1 MSRKDRKKLGL
12 AAWAIA
18 LIVIVVIVAIAV
30 GIYYS
35 ITLTHHPTVTTTTST
50 TTTPTISM
58 TLTTSPTT
66 TPTQVVAKGILIA
79 PTSFMVFQGTPIT
92 FSFYNVQHGATLR
105 IYFGDGNVV
114 NTTSLNYTYTYKYGG
129 HYLVY
134 VEEYI
139 GNTLISSN
147 AMSLLPITVQP
158 VIPNNLTGLVTIPV
172 ISFNT
177 TRNPTAPIVNVNETL
192 YLYGGYLEFPTGQNM
207 TIYEYVWNFG
217 NGKTLTVL
225 ANASKDYLPEVN
237 PVNVTYS
244 TPGLYP
250 VMLTIV
256 TKNVSS
262 GALYNF
268 SVIYTVAVSG
278 PGLTFS
284 EYKWSGNIPNPNVII
299 VAENVP
305 GGPYSFDPD
314 IDYESVGFEVISNII
329 ATLVMYNGSSTTSF
343 IPYVAEYLPTVQNG
357 GIQDNYTVYTFKI
370 RPGLY
375 FSNGDPI
382 TAYDVWYSIVRALLF
397 VGGTPGTGDWILAQY
412 LIPNATIGVPI
423 VTQQNE
429 NEAFNLI
436 MHAVTYNNTTDT
448 VTFHLVKPTPPQL
461 FFTALA
467 DPLCSGILDA
477 KWLEQV
483 GAGINFT
490 PAGFLQYEQ
499 YAIEGHYNTKVQWDP
514 VASGP
519 YMIKEYVAGQY
530 VVLVPNPYF
539 PGIPGNPPIPKPND
553 TVIIEWVKDPE
564 TAYNLFISGQADI
577 VTGLP
582 PNYVAALKPYIAQG
596 QVLMYQF
603 PTLSEFFFVF
613 NININTTLLKQLNP
627 AYHIPS
633 DYFAN
638 LYVRKAFAYAFN
650 YTNYIDN
657 LLGDVKYGIDFGS
670 LYAGV
675 IIPGLPYYTP
685 PPQSIVPTF
694 NLTYAKELLIES
706 GMYNVSVYF
715 PIIVPSG
722 DTVDYAAAEM
732 WAQALHEIDPNINAQ
747 PMYLP
752 FSQIIAY
759 QVPGQNPMPIY
770 SLGWIADYP
779 YPSDFVNAMYLEN
792 GTYPAPDGWTVSY
805 LEQLGYTQEAQ
816 MYQELNQLILEAD
829 SATNPAVAQ
838 QLYAEVNDLGIQL
851 YMYVYTYQANAFWI
865 IKPYMHGYNN
875 EITLEENPMIGG
887 ADDSLYFWWV
897 KG

>member
-1 MSRKDRKKLGL
+1 MKRKDKKKLG
-12 AAWAIA
+12 IA
-18 LIVIVVIVAIAV
+18 RSVLIGVIIVIIVIAAVAVYFLMPKHVAQQ
-30 GIYYS
+30 
-35 ITLTHHPTVTTTTST
+35 ITTTTQSTSTTST
-50 TTTPTISM
+50 TTPS
-58 TLTTSPTT
+58 
-66 TPTQVVAKGILIA
+66 QVVAQAVEVA
-79 PTSFMVFQGTPIT
+79 PTSFLVIQGTPIT
-92 FSFYNVQHGATLR
+92 FSFFNVQQGATLR
-105 IYFGDGNVV
+105 VYFGDGNII
-114 NTTSLNYTYTYKYGG
+114 NTTSSNITYNYKYGG
-129 HYLVY
+129 HYLVL
-134 VEEYI
+134 VEEYV
-139 GNTLISSN
+139 GNKLVSSN
-147 AMSLLPITVQP
+147 ANSLLPITVQP
-158 VIPNNLTGLVTIPV
+158 SIPNNLAGLVTIPT
-172 ISFNT
+172 ISFNV
-177 TRNPTAPIVNVNETL
+177 TRNPSAPIVNVNETL
-192 YLYGGYLEFPTGQNM
+192 YLYGGYLELPTGQNM

-217 NGKTLTVL
+217 NGKTLTVM
-225 ANASKDYLPEVN
+225 ANESNDYLPEVN
-237 PVNVTYS
+237 PVNVSYS
-244 TPGLYP
+244 SPGLYP

-268 SVIYTVAVSG
+268 SVIYTIAVSS
-278 PGLTFS
+278 PSMTFLM
-284 EYKWSGNIPNPNVII
+284 YKWSGNVPNPGTITV
-299 VAENVP
+299 VENVP

-314 IDYESVGFEVISNII
+314 IDYESVGFEVISNIF
-329 ATLVMYNGSSTTSF
+329 ATLLIYNGSSTTSF
-343 IPYVAEYLPTVQNG
+343 IPFVAEYIPTVQNG
-357 GIQDNYTVYTFKI
+357 GISDNYTVYTFKI

-382 TAYDVWYSIVRALLF
+382 TAYDVWYSMIRALLF

-412 LIPNATIGVPI
+412 LIPNSTIGVPI
-423 VTQQNE
+423 VNQQNE

-436 MHAVTYNNTTDT
+436 MHAVTYNNQTDT

-467 DPLCSGILDA
+467 DPLDSAILDA

-499 YAIEGHYNTKVQWDP
+499 YGNEGDYNTQVQWNP
-514 VASGP
+514 VTSGP
-519 YMIKEYVAGQY
+519 YMIKEYVPGQY

-539 PGIPGNPPIPKPND
+539 PGIPGIPKPND
-553 TVIIEWVKDPE
+553 TVVIEWVKDPE
-564 TAYNLFISGQADI
+564 TAYDLFISGQADI
-577 VTGLP
+577 VTALP
-582 PNYVAALKPYIAQG
+582 TNYIAALKPYVAQG
-596 QVLMYQF
+596 QVLMYEF

-613 NININTTLLKQLNP
+613 NLNISVSLLKKINP
-627 AYHIPS
+627 SYNIPS

-657 LLGDVKYGIDFGS
+657 LLGNVKYGIDFGS
-670 LYAGV
+670 PYAGV

-685 PPQSIVPTF
+685 PPPSLVPTF
-694 NLTYAKELLIES
+694 NLTYAKELMIKS
-706 GMYNVSVYF
+706 GMYNVSVSF
-715 PIIVPSG
+715 PIIVTAG

-759 QVPGQNPMPIY
+759 MVPGENPMPIY
-770 SLGWIADYP
+770 QLGWIADYP

-792 GTYPAPDGWTVSY
+792 GTYPAPDGWYVSY
-805 LEQLGYTQEAQ
+805 LQQLGYTQEAK

-829 SATNPAVAQ
+829 SATNPTIAQ
-838 QLYAEVNDLGIQL
+838 QLYANVTALALQL

-875 EITLEENPMIGG
+875 NIAYEENPMIGG
-887 ADDSLYFWWV
+887 AGDSLYYWWV